1 MSIGVMSIQF
11 WPKPWLESSL
21 AAASALIALLVVVPA
36 RAAGPSSIS
45 GCWTQ
50 TSLVPYAQTPPG
62 KEWGSR
68 TWCFRPDGTM
78 TSVHIACGRG
88 GCDGWDRDGRYRWR
102 RPIVWISDVDTSDD
116 GKRQTKVWRRCRVS
130 FRARD
135 RMVLENCY
143 FSSDPWV
150 REH

>member
-1 MSIGVMSIQF
+1 M
-11 WPKPWLESSL
+11 
-21 AAASALIALLVVVPA
+21 AAVPA
-36 RAAGPSSIS
+36 HAAGPSIS

-50 TSLVPYAQTPPG
+50 TSPFPYAQTPPG

-68 TWCFRPDGTM
+68 TWCFLSHGKM
-78 TSVHIACGRG
+78 TRVHVACDRA
-88 GCDGWDRDGRYRWR
+88 GCDGWDLDGRYRWR
-102 RPIVWISDVDTSDD
+102 RPIVWISDVDMSDD
-116 GKRQTKVWRRCRVS
+116 GKRQTKVWRRCRVN
-130 FRARD
+130 FPAGD

>member
-1 MSIGVMSIQF
+1 MFIGVMSIQF

-21 AAASALIALLVVVPA
+21 AAGSALIALLVVVPA

-68 TWCFRPDGTM
+68 TWCFKPDG
-78 TSVHIACGRG
+78 R
-88 GCDGWDRDGRYRWR
+88 
-102 RPIVWISDVDTSDD
+102 
-116 GKRQTKVWRRCRVS
+116 
-130 FRARD
+130 
-135 RMVLENCY
+135 
-143 FSSDPWV
+143 
-150 REH
+150 